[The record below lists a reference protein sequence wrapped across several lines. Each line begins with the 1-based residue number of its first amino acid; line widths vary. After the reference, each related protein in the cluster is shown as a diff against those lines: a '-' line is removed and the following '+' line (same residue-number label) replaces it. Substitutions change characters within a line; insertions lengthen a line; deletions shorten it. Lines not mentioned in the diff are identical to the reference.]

1 MIKKFS
7 STVLIILTVIVL
19 SIATGSAANALPSP
33 AGGSTSGGS
42 VVSFEGIKFVKVSS
56 TMTHTLAL
64 TSEGTVYA
72 WGTNAY
78 GCLGDGTNTN
88 RSLPVQVKGV
98 NGTGYLTGVTDISA
112 GAWFS
117 VAVTPSGVVAWGLN
131 GDGQL
136 GTGNNSNSSYP
147 SYVKDVNGSGILT
160 GVSKVSAGGAFALA
174 IKDSGVV
181 SWGLNHLGQLG
192 NNSSTASNIP
202 VQVAGIGGTGI
213 LSGVT
218 EIAAGN
224 THSLAI
230 TSTGVVSWGFNV
242 RGQLGNN
249 TTTDNSVP
257 VQVLG
262 VGGTGILSGITS
274 IAAGE
279 NFSLAS
285 NSQAV
290 YGWGENGSGQLG
302 DTTTT
307 SRTTPVQVVGVG
319 GSGTLTGVT
328 ALGTG
333 LLQSLAITPDGVVA
347 WGLNPYGELG
357 NNSNVTST
365 SPVEVLGVN
374 GTGRLTNVIGVDG
387 GEYFSVAVGP
397 KGVFAWGR
405 NNGGFF
411 GIGNTTN
418 SRIPVL
424 SANFQPASVTFA
436 GVAGTSVSSSSNMWS
451 VTSPAGSAG
460 NASIIAT
467 ANVFGGVSAATPS
480 STSWTVGDFTYVN
493 TSTAITPVAPGANA
507 SIPVT
512 GLPIGSSALLVN
524 GTVSSV
530 TVAPNAPSGA
540 TALSVTGTGFSMS
553 LQGLDQSNQPLG
565 LASDGAL
572 VIQSDR
578 VTSVSG
584 TGYMPNTNVDIYIF
598 SSPRLLGSIRTDSSG
613 NFNGL
618 ISIPSDLEVGRHT
631 LQLNGYTSSGE
642 IRSLSLGVK
651 LEATALAAT
660 GNNSLLLS
668 GFAAMATLF
677 MGTALLVIK
686 RKRA

>member
-19 SIATGSAANALPSP
+19 SIATGSVANALPSP

-117 VAVTPSGVVAWGLN
+117 TAVTPSGVVAWGYN

-202 VQVAGIGGTGI
+202 VQVAGIGGTGT

-218 EIAAGN
+218 EIAAGK

-230 TSTGVVSWGFNV
+230 TSNGVVAWGFNV

-249 TTTDNSVP
+249 TTTNNSVP

-262 VGGTGILSGITS
+262 VGGTGNLSGITS

-307 SRTTPVQVVGVG
+307 SRATPVQVVGVG

-397 KGVFAWGR
+397 NGVFAWGR

-424 SANFQPASVTFA
+424 SANFQPATVTFA

-460 NASIIAT
+460 NASIVAT

-480 STSWTVGDFTYVN
+480 STSWSVGDFAYVN
-493 TSTAITPVAPGANA
+493 TTTAITPVAPGANA

-540 TALSVTGTGFSMS
+540 TALSVTGTGFSLS
-553 LQGLDQSNQPLG
+553 LQGLDQSNQPLR

-642 IRSLSLGVK
+642 VRSLSLGVK

-660 GNNSLLLS
+660 GNNSLFLS